1 MASPGSE
8 STGDVEKIALDDNG
22 DVTTVAEFGVAL
34 WTGRSEDDDERL
46 KDRQACASRLT
57 ALR

>member
-1 MASPGSE
+1 VGE
-8 STGDVEKIALDDNG
+8 IGLDDDGDVAKVVE
-22 DVTTVAEFGVAL
+22 VAVVVWAA
-34 WTGRSEDDDERL
+34 RSEDDDERL